1 MKNEMEKWLANLQA
15 LKENNL
21 EKYQHCQHLFVFKDN
36 HYTCIKCGLSD
47 KISRT
52 YKRKLTSYEKKML
65 LIFMDSN
72 KDNTV
77 ILNDNESIDDF
88 DEIYYQVTNH
98 CKINDS
104 EATEEVLKILR
115 K

>member
-1 MKNEMEKWLANLQA
+1 MKNEMEIRLANLQA

-98 CKINDS
+98 RKINDS
-104 EATEEVLKILR
+104 KATEKVLKILR